1 LYEFD
6 RIVTFGREIAATDN
20 AAVIC
25 RFFYGDETFILPEAG
40 CSRGSAGVFVA
51 LATVKEASM
60 ATGAIEDDLARRFQ
74 IDPPLTLLARK
85 SSKARIGFSRMR
97 SSQPTHSHSIGR
109 PPEEAFA
116 FWVPLAVPFFSN
128 LWTAG
133 RRREVPE
140 LQLGDAQ
147 LVDLGDHPVVSLDI
161 PFDSIRFY
169 VTQVALDEM
178 ANEAGIRRVKGLYAP
193 NFGARD
199 LVMFGLAQALA
210 GAMEQSGEAT
220 TMFADCIALAF
231 FAHIVRAYG
240 SVPATGRNARG
251 GLTPWQLQRA
261 REFINVNLAGDPS
274 ISEVAN
280 ECGLSTSYF
289 VRAFKQATGVPPYR
303 WLTRQRVERAKELL
317 QEPNRELADIAQL
330 CGFVDQSHFTR
341 VFCKSEGYS
350 PGRWRRL
357 HRC

>member
-1 LYEFD
+1 M
-6 RIVTFGREIAATDN
+6 
-20 AAVIC
+20 
-25 RFFYGDETFILPEAG
+25 EAMMG
-40 CSRGSAGVFVA
+40 AD
-51 LATVKEASM
+51 
-60 ATGAIEDDLARRFQ
+60 AIEDDLARRFR
-74 IDPPLTLLARK
+74 IDPPRTLLARK
-85 SSKARIGFSRMR
+85 SSKARVGFSRMR
-97 SSQPTHSHSIGR
+97 SSRPMRGHSLAT

-116 FWVPLAVPFFSN
+116 FHVPLSVPYFSN

-133 RRREVPE
+133 RRREVPDFR
-140 LQLGDAQ
+140 LGDAQ
-147 LVDLGDHPVVSLDI
+147 LIDLSERPVVSLDI

-169 VTQVALDEM
+169 ISQIALDEM

-210 GAMEQSGEAT
+210 GAMEEPGDGT
-220 TMFADCIALAF
+220 TMFSDCIALAF

-240 SVPATGRNARG
+240 SVPAAGKSARG
-251 GLTPWQLQRA
+251 GLASWQLQRA
-261 REFINVNLAGDPS
+261 RDFINANLAGDPS

-280 ECGLSTSYF
+280 VCGLSTNYF

-303 WLTRQRVERAKELL
+303 WLTKQRVERAKELL
-317 QEPNRELADIAQL
+317 QDPGRQLADIAQI

-341 VFCKSEGYS
+341 VFSRSEGYS